1 MNINHANNQQMS
13 LEQFF
18 IFDHKLQIEFEDNV
32 LTLLKG
38 IKTKQLLD
46 YIDSLNVKNFSYDY
60 RHAAQIFKQLGQI
73 PMEINSRKHILE
85 KLVLMYGGIEKEYTA
100 LAINQSIKFKREMDQ
115 YMIQT
120 YGKLD
125 TYLEGVMLVEY
136 LHNHKKRDYLDWL
149 IESETNE
156 IPYLVHVLSMK
167 VENNDLIAYLH
178 DKTQNQMIELP
189 KRIQTLKLIG
199 NFQEVILDYTKIKKI
214 TINHQALENLSSL
227 ENPWIH
233 QLSITFLPELLN
245 DELEIVLHNVC
256 QIMFDDVLLNIKPV
270 YDSELGMHPL
280 QRIQKTKND
289 ITFTYD
295 LNALKYRNQFHPIF
309 EAIQKQNHG
318 LGLNEILTF
327 EHINKIDHLAFVF
340 DDLNEQYTI
349 KMFLND
355 LKYLTNL
362 KRIKIIHNGLDAVQL
377 DLRDVSNIPTIK
389 YVYIE
394 GFIIHIHHIES
405 THFESLATH
414 QRYKENGM
422 TTELLINSG
431 YHKEERL

>member
-1 MNINHANNQQMS
+1 MNINHASNQQMS

-18 IFDHKLQIEFEDNV
+18 IFDHKLQMEFEDNV
-32 LTLLKG
+32 LTLLKA
-38 IKTKQLLD
+38 IKTEQLLD
-46 YIDSLNVKNFSYDY
+46 YLDALIEKKFNYGY
-60 RHAAQIFKQLGQI
+60 RYAAQIFKQLGRI
-73 PMEINSRKHILE
+73 PMEINMRKHVLE
-85 KLVLMYGGIEKEYTA
+85 KLVLIYGGIDKTYTA

-115 YMIQT
+115 YLIQT

-136 LHNHKKRDYLDWL
+136 LHNQHDHEYLDWL
-149 IESETNE
+149 LESDANE
-156 IPYLVHVLSMK
+156 IPYLIRVLSMK
-167 VENNDLIAYLH
+167 GENKNLITYLH
-178 DKTQNQMIELP
+178 GKKQDQIFELP
-189 KRIQTLKLIG
+189 KRIKTLKLIG
-199 NFQEVILDYTKIKKI
+199 NFQEVILDYIKIRKV
-214 TINHQALENLSSL
+214 TINHQALENLSL
-227 ENPWIH
+227 ESPWIH
-233 QLSITFLPELLN
+233 QLSITFPKELLS
-245 DELEIVLHNVC
+245 DDMEIVLHNVC
-256 QIMFDDVLLNIKPV
+256 QIMFDDILLKIKPV

-280 QRIQKTKND
+280 QRTQKADGN
-289 ITFTYD
+289 ITFSYD
-295 LNALKYRNQFHPIF
+295 LYALRQRNQLHPIF
-309 EAIQKQNHG
+309 EVIQKQNHG
-318 LGLNEILTF
+318 LDLNEILTF

-377 DLRDVSNIPTIK
+377 DLRDISNIPTIK

-405 THFESLATH
+405 THFESLAIH
-414 QRYKENGM
+414 QRYKGNGM